1 MHGNVRKCHNKD
13 KKSPSLNCKRKN
25 CPEILHDWVP
35 LLRGGELLRA
45 TQGNDILKFHLSGQ
59 VGSGNCTSTVPQ
71 GLGASDWVHQSCV
84 EGQDQKIPRMVP
96 PLRPSGMVNQFSLS
110 EAMTRRSSVHQQRRS
125 HFSGQAAWYIKLSSR
140 E

>member
-1 MHGNVRKCHNKD
+1 MHGNVRICHNKD
-13 KKSPSLNCKRKN
+13 KESPSLNCKRKN

-59 VGSGNCTSTVPQ
+59 VGSGKGTSTVP
-71 GLGASDWVHQSCV
+71 
-84 EGQDQKIPRMVP
+84 P
-96 PLRPSGMVNQFSLS
+96 
-110 EAMTRRSSVHQQRRS
+110 
-125 HFSGQAAWYIKLSSR
+125 SR